1 MAGYNAAW
9 RQAVNFPQI
18 QRSIPSPDDLI
29 IRAESLIP
37 FLRKRA
43 GHADRN
49 GEFSPE
55 AIHQLREAGFFRI
68 LQPARFGGYGLDPST
83 LWSVTRQLGRGCGST
98 AFIISQLA
106 VHCWIVGMFEAS
118 AQGEVF
124 KDDGDAIV
132 SNLSVGV
139 RRQMKGTMIDDGH
152 VVSGVWDFAS
162 GIDFADWVIVAVRVP
177 NADGNMEER
186 IALVPQQEFA
196 VEQDSWT
203 MVGARA
209 TGSKRVTLSDT
220 FIPLYRTVAWADVES
235 GTYPGLEV
243 NDGPLYQRTCG
254 GSLFVLSSAAPVVA
268 VASAMIDY
276 FIEEAKRRK
285 SNQQWLV
292 IELGR
297 RASQIHMAHALLLH
311 DADEVYEAGINKRDL
326 SLESQARHRA
336 DAAIIARTALAAAD
350 SLVRAL
356 GGSIFR
362 AGHPMERLF
371 RDIHTVATHYR
382 VQPEPACE
390 LYGKVLLEI
399 EV

>member
-1 MAGYNAAW
+1 
-9 RQAVNFPQI
+9 VNRPQV
-18 QRSIPSPDDLI
+18 QRASPSSDDLI

-43 GHADRN
+43 GDADRN
-49 GEFSPE
+49 CEFLPE
-55 AIHQLREAGFFRI
+55 TIHQLRRAGFFRI
-68 LQPARFGGYGLDPST
+68 LQPPRFGGYGLAPST

-98 AFIISQLA
+98 AFIISLLG
-106 VHCWIVGMFEAS
+106 VHCWIVGMFKAS
-118 AQGEVF
+118 AQREVF
-124 KDDGDAIV
+124 KGGGDAIV

-139 RRQMKGTMIDDGH
+139 RRQMQGIMTDDGY

-162 GIDFADWVIVAVRVP
+162 GIDFADWVIVAVSVP
-177 NADGNMEER
+177 NADGSMEER
-186 IALVPQQEFA
+186 IALVPQQDFA

-209 TGSKRVTLSDT
+209 TGSKRVTLTDN
-220 FIPLYRTVAWADVES
+220 FIPFYRTVAWADVES

-254 GSLFVLSSAAPVVA
+254 GSLLVLSSAAPVVA
-268 VASAMIDY
+268 VASAVIDH
-276 FIEEAKRRK
+276 FVEETTRRK
-285 SNQQWLV
+285 SSQQWLA

-326 SLESQARHRA
+326 SLETQARHRA

-356 GGSIFR
+356 GGSVFR
-362 AGHPMERLF
+362 AGHPIERLF
-371 RDIHTVATHYR
+371 RDIHAVATHFR

-390 LYGKVLLEI
+390 LYGKVLLEAG
-399 EV
+399 V

>member
-1 MAGYNAAW
+1 ME
-9 RQAVNFPQI
+9 QAVNRHQVP
-18 QRSIPSPDDLI
+18 RPVPSRDDLI
-29 IRAESLIP
+29 AQAESLIP

-43 GHADRN
+43 GDADRN

-55 AIHQLREAGFFRI
+55 AIRQLREAGFFRI
-68 LQPARFGGYGLDPST
+68 LQPERFGGYGMEPST

-98 AFIISQLA
+98 AFIMSLLA
-106 VHCWIVGMFEAS
+106 VHCWIVGMFKAS
-118 AQGEVF
+118 AQMEVF
-124 KDDGDAIV
+124 KDGGDAVV
-132 SNLSVGV
+132 SNLSTGV
-139 RRQMKGTMIDDGH
+139 RRQMEGNRTEGGY

-162 GIDFADWVIVAVRVP
+162 GIDFADWVIAAVSVP
-177 NADGNMEER
+177 NANGDMEER
-186 IALVPQQEFA
+186 IALVPQEQFA
-196 VEQDSWT
+196 VDQDSWT

-209 TGSKRVTLSDT
+209 TGSKRVALSNRL
-220 FIPLYRTVAWADVES
+220 IPFYRTVAWADVES
-235 GTYPGLEV
+235 GAYPGLEV

-254 GSLFVLSSAAPVVA
+254 GSVLVLSSAAPVVA
-268 VASAMIDY
+268 VASGIIDH

-285 SNQQWLV
+285 SEQQWLA

-311 DADEVYEAGINKRDL
+311 DADEVYEAGINKQDL
-326 SLESQARHRA
+326 SLETQARHRA

-371 RDIHTVATHYR
+371 RDIHSVATHYR

-390 LYGKVLLEI
+390 LYGKVLLGI
-399 EV
+399 EG

>member
-1 MAGYNAAW
+1 MSC
-9 RQAVNFPQI
+9 PQVK
-18 QRSIPSPDDLI
+18 RSVPSSDDLI
-29 IRAESLIP
+29 IRAERLIP

-43 GHADRN
+43 SDADRN
-49 GEFSPE
+49 SEFSPE

-68 LQPARFGGYGLDPST
+68 LQPAQFGGYGLDPST

-98 AFIISQLA
+98 AFIISLFA
-106 VHCWIVGMFEAS
+106 VHCWIVGMFKAS

-124 KDDGDAIV
+124 KDEGDAIV

-139 RRQMKGTMIDDGH
+139 RRQMKGSMTHDGY

-162 GIDFADWVIVAVRVP
+162 GIDFADWVIVAVSVP

-186 IALVPQQEFA
+186 IALVPQREFA

-209 TGSKRVTLSDT
+209 TGSKRVTLRDT

-235 GTYPGLEV
+235 GAYPGLEV
-243 NDGPLYQRTCG
+243 NEGPLYQRTCG
-254 GSLFVLSSAAPVVA
+254 GSLLVLSSAAPVVA
-268 VASAMIDY
+268 VASAMIDH
-276 FIEEAKRRK
+276 FIEEAKRRQ
-285 SNQQWLV
+285 SNQQWLT

-350 SLVRAL
+350 SLARAL

-362 AGHPMERLF
+362 AGHPIERLL

-399 EV
+399 GV

>member
-1 MAGYNAAW
+1 
-9 RQAVNFPQI
+9 VNYAQV
-18 QRSIPSPDDLI
+18 QRSIPSRDDLI

-37 FLRKRA
+37 FLR
-43 GHADRN
+43 GHAADADRN
-49 GEFSPE
+49 GEFLPQ
-55 AIHQLREAGFFRI
+55 AIYQLREAGFFRI

-98 AFIISQLA
+98 AFIVSLLA

-124 KDDGDAIV
+124 KDGGDAIV
-132 SNLSVGV
+132 SNLSIGV
-139 RRQMKGTMIDDGH
+139 RRQMKGTISDEGY

-162 GIDFADWVIVAVRVP
+162 GIDFAEWVIVAIGVP

-186 IALVPQQEFA
+186 IALVPQQAFA

-209 TGSKRVTLSDT
+209 TGSKRVILSNT
-220 FIPLYRTVAWADVES
+220 FIPFYRTVAWADVES

-243 NDGPLYQRTCG
+243 NDEPLYQRTCG
-254 GSLFVLSSAAPVVA
+254 GSLLVLSSAAPVVA
-268 VASAMIDY
+268 VASAMIDHV
-276 FIEEAKRRK
+276 IEEATRRK
-285 SNQQWLV
+285 SSPQWLV

-297 RASQIHMAHALLLH
+297 RASEIHMAHALLLH
-311 DADEVYEAGINKRDL
+311 DADEVYVAGLKKEDL
-326 SLESQARHRA
+326 SLDSQARHRA
-336 DAAIIARTALAAAD
+336 DAAIIASTARGAAD

-390 LYGKVLLEI
+390 LYGKVLLD
-399 EV
+399 VGM